1 MDKVLR
7 VPLTNRMRSDTAQ
20 INKVS
25 WPEYDAVFAVLV
37 SHLQQRILSPRAPS
51 LPTPTETPEGL
62 PANGVGSCYCTP

>member
-7 VPLTNRMRSDTAQ
+7 VPLTDRIRSDTSR
-20 INKVS
+20 INKGS
-25 WPEYDAVFAVLV
+25 RPEYDAVFAFLV

-62 PANGVGSCYCTP
+62 PTNGVGSRYRTP